1 MKTALALILLV
12 LLAACGSTRPAAGP
26 ASATAQA
33 PASSAPASSAPAA
46 PATPQALPAST
57 TPAAPAAPVM
67 SAAEQQA
74 VTAAQGYLNLGSGF
88 SAESLLKQ
96 LTSSYGDGFAQSD
109 AQFAI
114 NYLQPDWDAQAVL
127 AAKGYLSL
135 DTGFSRSS
143 LIQQLTSSYGDGFTE
158 AQAEYAASKV
168 GL

>member
-1 MKTALALILLV
+1 MKTALALILRV

-26 ASATAQA
+26 ASATAQ
-33 PASSAPASSAPAA
+33 APASSAPAA

-74 VTAAQGYLNLGSGF
+74 VTAAPGYLNLGSGF

>member
-1 MKTALALILLV
+1 
-12 LLAACGSTRPAAGP
+12 
-26 ASATAQA
+26 
-33 PASSAPASSAPAA
+33 
-46 PATPQALPAST
+46 
-57 TPAAPAAPVM
+57 M

>member
-1 MKTALALILLV
+1 MKTARALILLV

-26 ASATAQA
+26 ASATAQ
-33 PASSAPASSAPAA
+33 APASSAPAA

>member
-33 PASSAPASSAPAA
+33 PASSAPAA

-57 TPAAPAAPVM
+57 TAAAPAAPVM
-67 SAAEQQA
+67 PAAEQQA

>member
-33 PASSAPASSAPAA
+33 PASSAPAA

-57 TPAAPAAPVM
+57 TAAAPAAPVM
-67 SAAEQQA
+67 PAAEQQA

-127 AAKGYLSL
+127 AAKGYLRL

-143 LIQQLTSSYGDGFTE
+143 LIQQLTSSYGDGFPE

>member
-26 ASATAQA
+26 ASATAQ
-33 PASSAPASSAPAA
+33 APASSAPAA

>member
-26 ASATAQA
+26 ASATAQ
-33 PASSAPASSAPAA
+33 APASSAPAA

-127 AAKGYLSL
+127 AAKGYLRL

-143 LIQQLTSSYGDGFTE
+143 LIQQLTSSYGDGFPE

>member
-26 ASATAQA
+26 ASATAQ
-33 PASSAPASSAPAA
+33 APASSAPAA

-96 LTSSYGDGFAQSD
+96 LTSSYGDGF
-109 AQFAI
+109 
-114 NYLQPDWDAQAVL
+114 
-127 AAKGYLSL
+127 
-135 DTGFSRSS
+135 
-143 LIQQLTSSYGDGFTE
+143 TE

>member
-33 PASSAPASSAPAA
+33 PASSAPAA

-57 TPAAPAAPVM
+57 TAAAPAAPVM